1 MPGGGKS
8 SIGRL
13 LSKRLGVDFF
23 DLDLEIER
31 VAGRSVSALFHDEGE
46 ARFRELETEV
56 LGQFVARD
64 GGVLATG
71 GGAVLM
77 AVNRDLLRTRTIP
90 VYLFARPAELWR
102 RVRRNSRRPLL
113 QVADPFA
120 KLSELF
126 EQRHPLYRDVARFT
140 VETGRLPMRRIAEE
154 IAGRLLRRADLTPG
168 IDAHNGDP
176 AGAP

>member
-13 LSKRLGVDFF
+13 LSKRLDVDFF

-31 VAGRSVSALFHDEGE
+31 VAGRSIGTLFHDEGE
-46 ARFRELETEV
+46 GRFRELETEV
-56 LGQFVARD
+56 LRQFVACDR
-64 GGVLATG
+64 GVLATG
-71 GGAVLM
+71 GGTILM
-77 AVNRDLLRTRTIP
+77 TVNRDLLRSRTTP
-90 VYLFARPAELWR
+90 VYLFARPPELWR

-140 VETGRLPMRRIAEE
+140 VETGRLPMRQIAEE
-154 IAGRLLRRADLTPG
+154 IASRLLRPADLGPG
-168 IDAHNGDP
+168 VDAHNGDP
-176 AGAP
+176 GGAP